1 MDVNHLHPFLDKS
14 LKLFLKGEIYV
25 YKFVQFL
32 LFIPNFSSFREFLIT
47 ATGTQ
52 QTWKR
57 SSRSKEIDSGS
68 RTEAK

>member
-1 MDVNHLHPFLDKS
+1 MDVNHLQPFLDKS

-25 YKFVQFL
+25 YKFVHFL